1 MIGSVPAV
9 VSIFSNGKPF
19 RYYSETNLGRLN
31 IMGRVERPLSPH
43 LQVYRP
49 QITSVL
55 SIFHRMTGVALSA
68 GVIFLVYWLVALSAG
83 PATYQQAI
91 SILATSWLKFCYVG
105 WSFCFFYHFA
115 NGIRHLV
122 WDVGI
127 GYEMKQINVSGWL
140 VLVVSLVATAVFSF
154 STIF

>member
-1 MIGSVPAV
+1 
-9 VSIFSNGKPF
+9 
-19 RYYSETNLGRLN
+19 
-31 IMGRVERPLSPH
+31 MGRVERPLSPH

-55 SIFHRMTGVALSA
+55 SIFHRMTGLVLSA
-68 GVIFLVYWLVALSAG
+68 GVILLVYWLVALSTG
-83 PATYQQAI
+83 PVAYQQAI
-91 SILATSWLKFCYVG
+91 SILTMGWLKFCYVG

-127 GYEMKQINVSGWL
+127 GYELNQINVSGWL
-140 VLVVSLVATAVFSF
+140 VLVGSLVATAVFSF